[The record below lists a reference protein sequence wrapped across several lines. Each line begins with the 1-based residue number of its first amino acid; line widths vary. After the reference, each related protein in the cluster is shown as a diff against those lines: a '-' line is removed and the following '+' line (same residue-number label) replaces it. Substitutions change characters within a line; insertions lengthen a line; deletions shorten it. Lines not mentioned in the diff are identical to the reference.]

1 MKKVTKL
8 PQPNDFS
15 CDMYNTGEDYSTEK
29 IAWKKS
35 NIELLVTKVATI
47 IFVRNI
53 LAFILNSK
61 RKRSN
66 SAKFSL
72 HSSLYLSVR

>member
-1 MKKVTKL
+1 MIFLAICITQKRII
-8 PQPNDFS
+8 
-15 CDMYNTGEDYSTEK
+15 STEK

-53 LAFILNSK
+53 AFILNSK

-66 SAKFSL
+66 SAKFLCHAIISN
-72 HSSLYLSVR
+72 SM

>member
-1 MKKVTKL
+1 MIFLAMCITQKRII
-8 PQPNDFS
+8 
-15 CDMYNTGEDYSTEK
+15 STEK

-66 SAKFSL
+66 SAKFLCHAIISN
-72 HSSLYLSVR
+72 SM

>member
-15 CDMYNTGEDYSTEK
+15 CGMYNAEEDYFYGK
-29 IAWKKS
+29 DCMKKS
-35 NIELLVTKVATI
+35 NIELLVTKVAAI

-53 LAFILNSK
+53 AFILNSK

-66 SAKFSL
+66 SAKFLCHAIISN
-72 HSSLYLSVR
+72 ST

>member
-1 MKKVTKL
+1 
-8 PQPNDFS
+8 
-15 CDMYNTGEDYSTEK
+15 
-29 IAWKKS
+29 
-35 NIELLVTKVATI
+35 VTKVATI

-66 SAKFSL
+66 SARL
-72 HSSLYLSVR
+72 

>member
-1 MKKVTKL
+1 MIFLAICITQKRII
-8 PQPNDFS
+8 
-15 CDMYNTGEDYSTEK
+15 STEK

-47 IFVRNI
+47 ISVRNI
-53 LAFILNSK
+53 AFILNSK

-66 SAKFSL
+66 SAKFLCHAIISN
-72 HSSLYLSVR
+72 SM

>member
-1 MKKVTKL
+1 MIFLAICITQKRII
-8 PQPNDFS
+8 
-15 CDMYNTGEDYSTEK
+15 STEK

-53 LAFILNSK
+53 YRAE
-61 RKRSN
+61 
-66 SAKFSL
+66 SL
-72 HSSLYLSVR
+72 KPL

>member
-1 MKKVTKL
+1 MIFLAICITQKRII
-8 PQPNDFS
+8 
-15 CDMYNTGEDYSTEK
+15 STEK

-53 LAFILNSK
+53 AFILNSK
-61 RKRSN
+61 RKGSN
-66 SAKFSL
+66 SAKFLCHAIISN
-72 HSSLYLSVR
+72 SM

>member
-1 MKKVTKL
+1 
-8 PQPNDFS
+8 
-15 CDMYNTGEDYSTEK
+15 
-29 IAWKKS
+29 
-35 NIELLVTKVATI
+35 VTKVATI

-72 HSSLYLSVR
+72 AFPIPLSVHTLLSVD